1 MFPGYTR
8 LGILTALV
16 CATAA
21 VAGRMPTIQTEVR
34 AESLSTTRLPLRL
47 GQWKGTEVPM
57 PADVQRALP
66 TARIKS
72 CSYQCDSGAANV
84 TIVAGT
90 DATVLHDPHDC
101 LSGEGWQ
108 FLTEKSRQ
116 VDVGSPSGPIHVRDV
131 VMAKDGA
138 RAHMWYWYAVG
149 DGDYDSTL
157 PARLGLLR
165 TRLTEGRGRRAEFIR
180 LIVGGETESGR
191 STAMLT
197 DLAGH
202 IARYSRNQ

>member
-1 MFPGYTR
+1 MLPGNTR
-8 LGILTALV
+8 LIVLTALISV
-16 CATAA
+16 TAA

-34 AESLSTTRLPLRL
+34 AESLSKTRI
-47 GQWKGTEVPM
+47 PM
-57 PADVQRALP
+57 RFGHWTGKEMPVAADVQKALP
-66 TARIKS
+66 TAKILSRA
-72 CSYQCDSGAANV
+72 YQCDTGTANL

-108 FLTEKSRQ
+108 FLSEQSRQ
-116 VDVGSPSGPIHVRDV
+116 VDVGLPSGPIQVRDV
-131 VMAKDGA
+131 VMAKDQV

-149 DGDYDSTL
+149 DGIYNSTL
-157 PARLGLLR
+157 PARLGLFR
-165 TRLTEGRGRRAEFIR
+165 TRLTEGRGRRAEFVR

-191 STAMLT
+191 SAAMLT

-202 IARYSRNQ
+202 IARNSRD